1 MAYVTKITAQKKLKD
16 RYNIFLDKG
25 NGEEYAFSV
34 DETTLIKFGLRKGLE
49 IDELDIVEIQYG
61 DDVRK
66 AYNAAINYLSYR
78 MRSKGEIRTHL
89 LQKEYEEAIIQEVL
103 HQLEEYNYINDGDF
117 AEALVRTHWKTN
129 GKGPG
134 VIRQELIQ
142 KGVGQ
147 ADIERALSVYFEEAQ
162 IEEALK
168 IIEKEV
174 KKSSGQST
182 IMLKQK
188 LEQSLL
194 RKGFSFA
201 VISSAIQSVD
211 YENSSEMEMEALI
224 LQAEKIKRRYS
235 IEDDFTY
242 KMKMKQYLY
251 RKGFSLDL
259 IDAYL
264 QEQE

>member
-66 AYNAAINYLSYR
+66 AYNAAINYLSFR
-78 MRSKGEIRTHL
+78 MRSKGEIRTYL
-89 LQKEYEEAIIQEVL
+89 LQKEYEEALIQEVL
-103 HQLEEYNYINDGDF
+103 HQLEEYNYINDASF
-117 AEALVRTHWKTN
+117 AEAYLRTQWKTN
-129 GKGPG
+129 GKGPE

-147 ADIERALSVYFEEAQ
+147 AEIEGALSVYSEEAQ
-162 IEEALK
+162 TEEALK

-174 KKSSGQST
+174 KKSKGQST
-182 IMLKQK
+182 TQLKQK
-188 LEQSLL
+188 LEQALL
-194 RKGFSFA
+194 RKGFSFS

-211 YENSSEMEMEALI
+211 YENSSEMEMEALT
-224 LQAEKIKRRYS
+224 LQADKVKRRYS
-235 IEDDFTY
+235 GEDDYTY

-251 RKGFSLDL
+251 RKGFSLNL

-264 QEQE
+264 QEEE